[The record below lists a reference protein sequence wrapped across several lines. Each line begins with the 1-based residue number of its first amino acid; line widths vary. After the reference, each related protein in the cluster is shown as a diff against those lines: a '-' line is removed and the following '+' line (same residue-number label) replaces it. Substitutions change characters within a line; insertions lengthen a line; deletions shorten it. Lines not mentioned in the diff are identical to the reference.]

1 MAELPLTLENL
12 LRTDPPS
19 DEAWASFAREYTA
32 LLLHVARSASPGVDD
47 AMDAYAYLLEHLSA
61 DGCRRLRA
69 YSSDPRSKFTTWLV
83 VVARRICVDHHRV
96 KYGRLRNDES
106 STERERLSLRRRLE
120 NLDDAPEFADSIA
133 DESAAS
139 AVLAVEQSELT
150 NELKELRASLVP
162 ADRLLLNLRFDDGL
176 SAAEI
181 AVLLRFP
188 SQFHVYRRINALLA
202 EMKARLN
209 ARGFES
215 AAS

>member
-1 MAELPLTLENL
+1 MAELPRTLENL
-12 LRTDPPS
+12 LRGEPPS
-19 DEAWASFAREYTA
+19 DEAWAAFAREYTA
-32 LLLHVARSASPGVDD
+32 LLLHVARSVARGTDE

-83 VVARRICVDHHRV
+83 VVARRICIDHHRA
-96 KYGRLRNDES
+96 KYGRLRNQES
-106 STERERLSLRRRLE
+106 STERDRLVLRRRLE
-120 NLDDAPEFADSIA
+120 NLDDAPAFADSIP
-133 DESAAS
+133 DDSATS
-139 AVLAVEQSELT
+139 PVTAVENAELT
-150 NELKELRASLVP
+150 NELKALRASLAP

-181 AVLLRFP
+181 AVLLRYS
-188 SQFHVYRRINALLA
+188 SQFHVYRRINSLLA

-215 AAS
+215 AVS